1 MKERIRLAFN
11 EMAREYDALLK
22 DFYPGKRQWGFNESN
37 QIRMFLGAY
46 EKLYGNSVT
55 WQELSAGVKNQRI
68 DGFVWDRDING
79 ILYIEAKR
87 LNSQTKL
94 EEMVNDYNRLCNKAF
109 RESLLCMSPGGCPMA
124 SGIVDCSE
132 HILLLCDIWDECSEA
147 PLREWIADWGKTTF
161 DGQSTGGNPILERI
175 GPIPSGNVTVMRS
188 EPIMPMTSASS
199 SAYYLAG
206 LSVVIK

>member
-11 EMAREYDALLK
+11 EMAREYDAVLK
-22 DFYPGKRQWGFNESN
+22 DFYPGKGRWGFNESN

-79 ILYIEAKR
+79 VLYIEAKR
-87 LNSQTKL
+87 LNSETKL
-94 EEMVNDYNRLCNKAF
+94 EEIVNDYNRLCNKAF
-109 RESLLCMSPGGCPMA
+109 RKSLLYMAPGCPMA

-147 PLREWIADWGKTTF
+147 PLQEWIADWDKVRF
-161 DGQSTGGNPILERI
+161 DGQSTGSNPIQERI
-175 GPIPSGNVTVMRS
+175 GPIPSDNVTVMRS
-188 EPIMPMTSASS
+188 EPIITSGSS